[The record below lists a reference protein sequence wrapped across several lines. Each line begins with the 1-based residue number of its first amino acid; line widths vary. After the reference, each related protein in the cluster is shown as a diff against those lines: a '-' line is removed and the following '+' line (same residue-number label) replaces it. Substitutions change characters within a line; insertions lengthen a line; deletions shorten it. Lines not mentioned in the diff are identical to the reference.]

1 MAHSITKLE
10 AENGIPIDKW
20 ETLNNR
26 TRKDFV
32 QAEESRQVDAASNL
46 ERKYLADLV
55 TFL

>member
-32 QAEESRQVDAASNL
+32 QAEESRQVDAASNS